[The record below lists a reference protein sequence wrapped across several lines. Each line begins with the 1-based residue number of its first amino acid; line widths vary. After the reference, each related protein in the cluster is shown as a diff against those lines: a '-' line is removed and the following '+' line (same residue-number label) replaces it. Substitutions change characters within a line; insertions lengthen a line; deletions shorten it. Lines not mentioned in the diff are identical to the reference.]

1 MPLKLKMDGDHA
13 VLLDGKPVYISDDG
27 AENAYDVNQMMG
39 TISARNGEAKAF
51 RERAETAER
60 AVKSFEGITD
70 PAAAIKALGIVGN
83 LDAKKLIDAGEA
95 ERVKADVVKT
105 YTEKLTAA
113 EKRAA
118 DLEGNWSKAEI
129 NRAFASSQFIKDKTA
144 IPADFLQA
152 ALSDRMKFEGGK
164 VTVYD
169 TQGNKML
176 SRAKPGEDAGFDEA
190 LSMLVDAHPQ
200 RDSILKGNSNGGSG
214 ARQSNGQGAGT
225 GQITRTQFD
234 ALSQAERMKAVT
246 GGATVV
252 D

>member
-13 VLLDGKPVYISDDG
+13 VLLDGKPVYIGDDG
-27 AENAYDVNQMMG
+27 TENAYDVNQMMG

-70 PAAAIKALGIVGN
+70 PAAAIKAMATIKDF
-83 LDAKKLIDAGEA
+83 DAKKLIDAGEV
-95 ERVKADVVKT
+95 EKVRSEIT
-105 YTEKLTAA
+105 RGFTEKLTAA
-113 EKRAA
+113 EKRASDTEA
-118 DLEGNWSKAEI
+118 AWHSAEI
-129 NRAFASSQFIKDKTA
+129 NRAFAGSKFIAEKSA
-144 IPADFLQA
+144 IPADFLRA
-152 ALSDRMKFEGGK
+152 AFADRVKVEDGK
-164 VTVYD
+164 AVFYDQTGTRVY
-169 TQGNKML
+169 
-176 SRAKPGEDAGFDEA
+176 SRANPGNTADFDEA
-190 LSMLVDAHPQ
+190 LGILVDAHPQ
-200 RDSILKGNSNGGSG
+200 RDSILKGNNNGGGG